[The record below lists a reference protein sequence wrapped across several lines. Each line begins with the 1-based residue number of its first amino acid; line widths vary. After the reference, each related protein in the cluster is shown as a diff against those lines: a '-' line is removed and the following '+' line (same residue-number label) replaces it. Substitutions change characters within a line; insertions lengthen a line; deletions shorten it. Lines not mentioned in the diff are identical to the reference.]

1 MFGDFYMYMYMYT
14 YGQVHVY
21 GMYYMY
27 NVFGDFSRFIF
38 WELGFDS
45 VENLWLQLNLC

>member
-1 MFGDFYMYMYMYT
+1 MYTEVHCCMYMYMYMYT
-14 YGQVHVY
+14 YGQVY

-38 WELGFDS
+38 WELG
-45 VENLWLQLNLC
+45 L